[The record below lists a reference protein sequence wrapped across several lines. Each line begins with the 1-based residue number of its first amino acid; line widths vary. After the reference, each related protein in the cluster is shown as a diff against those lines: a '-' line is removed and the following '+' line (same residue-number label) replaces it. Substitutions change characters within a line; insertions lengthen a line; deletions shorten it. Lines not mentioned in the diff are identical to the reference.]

1 MKKFLFNIMFC
12 FFSLLIS
19 CDKDDSGIIDPSI
32 PFYQSLAVEYNV
44 TQHVTRIGANF
55 NKKDKEGANLRLPEK
70 GILFNGEI
78 PTFLGMGYYMYMLS
92 KPGLIPVT
100 FKFNRWKN
108 QVYTNQVSIYDVLP
122 ICIPDTFQTI
132 HNQKMTIIN
141 WEGAP
146 IGEDEFI
153 QVHLTYNGGVYDTN
167 IDLEGIRNIA
177 FHFSNLTSAT
187 KGILYLSRVK
197 KLPLQESNG
206 NAGGNIQV
214 SYVQNKEIEF
224 K

>member
-78 PTFLGMGYYMYMLS
+78 PTFL
-92 KPGLIPVT
+92 
-100 FKFNRWKN
+100 KN
-108 QVYTNQVSIYDVLP
+108 NWRVLL
-122 ICIPDTFQTI
+122 
-132 HNQKMTIIN
+132 
-141 WEGAP
+141 
-146 IGEDEFI
+146 FI
-153 QVHLTYNGGVYDTN
+153 AD
-167 IDLEGIRNIA
+167 
-177 FHFSNLTSAT
+177 FC
-187 KGILYLSRVK
+187 
-197 KLPLQESNG
+197 LPLQSQFRKTERDVAQPG
-206 NAGGNIQV
+206 
-214 SYVQNKEIEF
+214 
-224 K
+224 

>member
-70 GILFNGEI
+70 GILFNGEV

-100 FKFNRWKN
+100 FTFNRWKN
-108 QVYTNQVSIYDVLP
+108 QVYTNQVSINDVLP
-122 ICIPDTFQTI
+122 IGIPDTFLTI

-167 IDLEGIRNIA
+167 IDLEGTRNIA